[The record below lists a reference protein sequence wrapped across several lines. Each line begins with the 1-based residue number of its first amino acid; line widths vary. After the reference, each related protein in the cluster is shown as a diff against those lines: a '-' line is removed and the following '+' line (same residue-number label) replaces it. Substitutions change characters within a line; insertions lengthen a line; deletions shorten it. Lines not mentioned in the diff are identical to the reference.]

1 MTRVKTPRRRSDPRT
16 RLTYVNAPRQP
27 RCERAAARTRPPIAM
42 SHLLDMRHL
51 PPPEPMQRILDAL
64 EGLPVRAVL
73 VALTPFRPVPL
84 LPMLEAQGWA
94 WRLADLPEGG
104 CRIAI
109 WRRPRTGSG
118 SIAAP
123 AAGAATGR
131 A

>member
-1 MTRVKTPRRRSDPRT
+1 MTRVKTPRRRGDTRT
-16 RLTYVNAPRQP
+16 RLMYVNASRRP

-42 SHLLDMRHL
+42 SPLLDLRHL
-51 PPPEPMQRILDAL
+51 PPPEPLQHILEALDAL
-64 EGLPVRAVL
+64 PARAVL

-84 LPMLEAQGWA
+84 LPMLEAQGSA

-109 WRRPRTGSG
+109 WRRPRTGSA
-118 SIAAP
+118 STSAP
-123 AAGAATGR
+123 APGAATAR